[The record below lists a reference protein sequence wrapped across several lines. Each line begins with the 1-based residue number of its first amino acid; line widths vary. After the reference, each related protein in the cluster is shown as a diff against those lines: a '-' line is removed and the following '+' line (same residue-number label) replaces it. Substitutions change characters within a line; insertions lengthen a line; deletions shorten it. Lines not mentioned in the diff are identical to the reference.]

1 MSVQGEYELA
11 ARFRKL
17 VETVA
22 HSRRKSDADS
32 LAFAYLLTPK
42 QADEID
48 RVCDENRWERVNC
61 HAIMIKPGYIRH
73 VLAARKDKDGL
84 SVAEIAAVVAK
95 AYSPRSLLR
104 INPPKRRDEQRQEK
118 RPSVGN
124 PQHPAKSAAARH
136 AVLRHRDPGDPN
148 RRVQKVL
155 GPGDVLSRDRGQETQ
170 NTEVTT

>member
-17 VETVA
+17 VESVA
-22 HSRRKSDADS
+22 QSRRKNDADS
-32 LAFAYLLTPK
+32 FAFAYLLTPK

-61 HAIMIKPGYIRH
+61 YAIMIKPGYIRH

-104 INPPKRRDEQRQEK
+104 INPPSGETSNDRRRDRQ
-118 RPSVGN
+118 SVILN
-124 PQHPAKSAAARH
+124 TQ
-136 AVLRHRDPGDPN
+136 
-148 RRVQKVL
+148 QKVL
-155 GPGDVLSRDRGQETQ
+155 LRGTPYYATAILEIRIEGCRRYLAPVTCYHA
-170 NTEVTT
+170 TEAKKRRILK